1 MSKVRLFT
9 DLGDSNASSGGGG
22 SAEAKYASFTPIHSL
37 AYPTS
42 NYPFATGAGIVLIP
56 ASTNWKSVTSS
67 SSSVVSASG
76 DNFVFGET
84 GVYRMDVRIALNYTN
99 SYSQP
104 CYIRLEVGN
113 DTDGWAFAQYL
124 VFATDSGE
132 YYPHATNFQHIYTV
146 TDTATDQ
153 FRLQI
158 QKLNAYYPQNLF
170 TTKSYIN
177 VYRIGDLTTS

>member
-9 DLGDSNASSGGGG
+9 DLGDSGASSGGGG
-22 SAEAKYASFTPIHSL
+22 GSEAKYASFTPIHSL
-37 AYPTS
+37 AHPTG
-42 NYPFATGAGIVLIP
+42 NYAFSTGAGIVLIP

-84 GVYRMDVRIALNYTN
+84 GVYRMDVRIHLSYTLGHA
-99 SYSQP
+99 

-113 DTDGWAFAQYL
+113 DTDGWTIPQFHT
-124 VFATDSGE
+124 FATASGA
-132 YYPHATNFQHIYTV
+132 YYPHATHFQHIYRV

-153 FRLQI
+153 FRFQV
-158 QKLNAYYPQNLF
+158 QRSHAYNPNRLYTN
-170 TTKSYIN
+170 TSYIN
-177 VYRIGDLTTS
+177 VYRIDDLTTS